1 MSIKGTPDSTDNRP
15 KVQRPTYEER
25 PLATEYD
32 VDLAMRIVER
42 AELRELFSEWIR
54 DYRSQNPATKAGR
67 PPTLQPSTVVALL
80 LVLQMERRPLH
91 LVQLGSLLYC
101 GLTVESQRRLGI
113 TVNPIISAD
122 NWFERCRRAWN
133 RLEKAIDPD
142 PRPGRQKR
150 ATVAGYDEAKKKRNE
165 DLHAPVR
172 ALRRDQLA
180 NALIEATLSELP
192 EAYRPAAYTVAFD
205 ATPLPEFARGV
216 GRSRKNALG
225 PNEKL
230 SSEPEAG
237 FYARHTEDHAD
248 DGSQPM
254 TKVKYAFE
262 LDILVGMH
270 PDPNRTSDTPMLALG
285 IAHHKPGEKPGAN
298 ALKVLEGT
306 LKRGHVIKEYIADRA
321 YLPGAKV
328 EDLQRH
334 LFDHGIAVVMDYKKD
349 EFGIQAQHEGMILV
363 DGRWYS
369 PSMPEELRNLGAEWA
384 AARERHDSLISRGKP
399 STMPDFTDRFEL
411 RAMYEFR
418 PKEKPDQVGNTPMMC
433 PAVGPG
439 STVWCPLK
447 AFVPKADKFPVQRVP
462 AFPLKACTNR
472 SSITVPRDAD
482 GGRALKYRQDFAY
495 GTREWQ
501 LHYGRRNL
509 VESFNW
515 SIKGESGIN
524 LHVASN
530 RRVRGATSKYLFAA
544 VGVAVANLDK
554 IQKFVH
560 QKERDEID
568 KVLEKVGMAPMARS
582 GKSGRHHQLVH
593 RKRVAARILQASELV
608 S

>member
-1 MSIKGTPDSTDNRP
+1 MLVVAGLVCQEVGASIAVLLFPEAGPLGMVLLRLGFSALILLAVTRP
-15 KVQRPTYEER
+15 RLGGHSRRDWGAVGVFGFVLAAMNGLFYLALER
-25 PLATEYD
+25 LPLGVTVTIEVLGPLA
-32 VDLAMRIVER
+32 LAI
-42 AELRELFSEWIR
+42 
-54 DYRSQNPATKAGR
+54 ATGR
-67 PPTLQPSTVVALL
+67 RVWSLVWAAL
-80 LVLQMERRPLH
+80 
-91 LVQLGSLLYC
+91 
-101 GLTVESQRRLGI
+101 
-113 TVNPIISAD
+113 A
-122 NWFERCRRAWN
+122 
-133 RLEKAIDPD
+133 
-142 PRPGRQKR
+142 
-150 ATVAGYDEAKKKRNE
+150 
-165 DLHAPVR
+165 
-172 ALRRDQLA
+172 RDQLA
-180 NALIEATLSELP
+180 NALIEATLPELP

-237 FYARHTEDHAD
+237 FYVRHTEDHAD

-270 PDPNRTSDTPMLALG
+270 PDPHRTKETPMLALG
-285 IAHHKPGEKPGAN
+285 IAHHKPGEMPGAN

-328 EDLQRH
+328 EDLHRH
-334 LFDHGIAVVMDYKKD
+334 LFDHGIAVVMDYKRN

-369 PSMPEELRNLGAEWA
+369 PSMLEELRNLGAEWA

-418 PKEKPDQVGNTPMMC
+418 PKEKPDKLGNTPMVC
-433 PAVGPG
+433 PAARPN

-447 AFVPKADKFPVQRVP
+447 AFLPAGAKFPIQGVP
-462 AFPLKACTNR
+462 VSPGKACTNK
-472 SSITVPRDAD
+472 SSIALPRDAD

-544 VGVAVANLDK
+544 VGVAVANLGK

-568 KVLEKVGMAPMARS
+568 EVLEKVGMAPMVRS
-582 GKSGRHHQLVH
+582 GKSGRYHQLVH
-593 RKRVAARILQASELV
+593 RRRVEAQIREAHELAS
-608 S
+608 